1 MNEPRK
7 PLGEPVDTSSQHLD
21 DWTLGQLAEG
31 MLSGTELSSATEHVE
46 ACGQCADELAGYRAL
61 YAALSD
67 MPRHAPSPAFNDAVM
82 ARVRLAQ
89 PSPVWAWI
97 QGWLPTTRRGW
108 TILGAALVAPALPLI
123 GMMAWVLTHPGVSM
137 GSLWQTATTATGSF
151 VAAAFDQVIDWGLS
165 SGVFGWVQLTVES
178 ALSLPLPTVA
188 GVFALLGI
196 AIPLSAWSLYRL
208 IREPMG
214 NATYA
219 N

>member
-1 MNEPRK
+1 M
-7 PLGEPVDTSSQHLD
+7 DSSRQHID

-31 MLSGTELSSATEHVE
+31 MLSGSELSAAAEHVK
-46 ACGQCADELAGYRAL
+46 ACERCAGELAGYRAL

-67 MPRHAPSPAFNDAVM
+67 LPRIAPSPAFNDAVM

-97 QGWLPTTRRGW
+97 QSRLPTTRRGW

-123 GMMAWVLTHPGVSM
+123 GMVVWVLTHPGVTM
-137 GSLWQTATTATGSF
+137 GSLWQTATTGAASMA
-151 VAAAFDQVIDWGLS
+151 AAAFDQVIGWGLS
-165 SGVFGWVQLTVES
+165 SGIFGWVQLTVDS
-178 ALSLPLPTVA
+178 ALTLPLETVA
-188 GVFALLGI
+188 GVFGFLAI